1 MTDFS
6 ELSIRQ
12 FLATL
17 ASSAPTPGGGTAA
30 AIAGA
35 MGAGLAEMVGALTL
49 SREKFAPVHDAMRS
63 ISEAARRARE
73 EFLGLASEDSE
84 AYDAV
89 VAARKLARETEEE
102 KEIRARAIENAGR
115 LATEVP
121 MRTARAAARL
131 LDALPELVEKGNPN
145 AAFRRGVGSPS
156 SGSGGDERPLERRDQ
171 PARDFR
177 RRLRRGDAAG
187 GHGDP
192 GRDGKTPCPDPRGGR
207 EARLRRRKP
216 RHPR

>member
-30 AIAGA
+30 AITGA
-35 MGAGLAEMVGALTL
+35 MGAALTEMVGALTL

-73 EFLGLASEDSE
+73 EFLGLALEDAE

-89 VAARKLARETEEE
+89 VAARKLARVTEEE
-102 KEIRARAIENAGR
+102 KEIRARTIESAGR

-131 LDALPELVEKGNPN
+131 LNALPELVEKGNPN
-145 AAFRRGVGSPS
+145 ALSDAGSAALLLEAAAMGALLNVAINLPGISDTAFVEEMRREAAAIRAETG
-156 SGSGGDERPLERRDQ
+156 
-171 PARDFR
+171 
-177 RRLRRGDAAG
+177 RLRSRILAEVEK
-187 GHGDP
+187 
-192 GRDGKTPCPDPRGGR
+192 RV
-207 EARLRRRKP
+207 
-216 RHPR
+216 

>member
-12 FLATL
+12 FLETL

-35 MGAGLAEMVGALTL
+35 MGAALTEMVGALTL

-63 ISEAARRARE
+63 ISEAARRGRE
-73 EFLGLASEDSE
+73 ELLGLAREDSE

-89 VAARKLARETEEE
+89 VAARKLARETGEE

-131 LDALPELVEKGNPN
+131 LNALPELVEKGNPN
-145 AAFRRGVGSPS
+145 ALSDAGSAALLLEAAAMGALLNVAINLPGISDAAFVEEMRREAAAIRAETG
-156 SGSGGDERPLERRDQ
+156 
-171 PARDFR
+171 
-177 RRLRRGDAAG
+177 RLRSRILAEVEK
-187 GHGDP
+187 
-192 GRDGKTPCPDPRGGR
+192 RV
-207 EARLRRRKP
+207 
-216 RHPR
+216 

>member
-6 ELSIRQ
+6 ELSLRQ

-30 AIAGA
+30 AVAGA
-35 MGAGLAEMVGALTL
+35 MGAGLTEMVGALTL
-49 SREKFAPVHDAMRS
+49 SREKFAPVHDAMRA
-63 ISEAARRARE
+63 ISETARRARE
-73 EFLGLASEDSE
+73 EFLDLAREDSQ

-89 VAARKLARETEEE
+89 VAARKLARATEEE
-102 KEIRARAIENAGR
+102 KEIRSREIENAGR

-145 AAFRRGVGSPS
+145 ALSDAGSAALLLEAAAMGALLNVAINLPGISDAAFVDEMRREAVAIREETGRLRARILAEV
-156 SGSGGDERPLERRDQ
+156 ERRV
-171 PARDFR
+171 
-177 RRLRRGDAAG
+177 
-187 GHGDP
+187 
-192 GRDGKTPCPDPRGGR
+192 
-207 EARLRRRKP
+207 
-216 RHPR
+216 

>member
-1 MTDFS
+1 MSDFS

-12 FLATL
+12 FLSTL

-35 MGAGLAEMVGALTL
+35 TGAGLTEMVAALTL

-63 ISEAARRARE
+63 IALAAQTARE
-73 EFLGLASEDSE
+73 EFLDLAREDSE

-89 VAARKLARETEEE
+89 VAARRLARETEEE
-102 KEIRARAIENAGR
+102 RQVRARAIESANR

-131 LDALPELVEKGNPN
+131 LAALPELVEKGNPN
-145 AAFRRGVGSPS
+145 AFSDAGAAALMLSAAAEGALLNVGINMPGISDAAFV
-156 SGSGGDERPLERRDQ
+156 DEMRQEAAAIQ
-171 PARDFR
+171 AETQ
-177 RRLRRGDAAG
+177 RLRSNILAEVVKRF
-187 GHGDP
+187 
-192 GRDGKTPCPDPRGGR
+192 
-207 EARLRRRKP
+207 
-216 RHPR
+216 

>member
-1 MTDFS
+1 MSDFS

-12 FLATL
+12 FLSTL

-35 MGAGLAEMVGALTL
+35 MGAGLTEMVAGLTL

-63 ISEAARRARE
+63 IAHAAQTARE
-73 EFLGLASEDSE
+73 EFLALAREDSE

-89 VAARKLARETEEE
+89 VAARRLARETEEE
-102 KEIRARAIENAGR
+102 KQVRARTIESANR

-131 LDALPELVEKGNPN
+131 LAALPELVEKGNPN
-145 AAFRRGVGSPS
+145 AFSDAGAAALMLSAAAEGALLNVGINLPGIS
-156 SGSGGDERPLERRDQ
+156 
-171 PARDFR
+171 
-177 RRLRRGDAAG
+177 DAAFVE
-187 GHGDP
+187 DM
-192 GRDGKTPCPDPRGGR
+192 RR
-207 EARLRRRKP
+207 EAAAIRAETQRMLSDILAEVAKRL
-216 RHPR
+216 